1 MHRNLIFVTYALL
14 LALLAAIS
22 AAYMNLKLGYY
33 LGGSI
38 MAGVLGSSL
47 AILYKEKVTHL
58 ANYIQTMASASGS
71 IAGLVVIQQANYW
84 LTGEFLSIP
93 SFFLFLTFAAMYGSH
108 VGAIF
113 TPVLIDRWQL
123 KYPSG
128 FAVAAL
134 IQELVNPENLKKS
147 IRKLSLSFT
156 CSFIFPLLN
165 LSSKSLL
172 LSTLSI
178 ATIGAG
184 LIAGLEIAFPAL
196 LMSLAG
202 EFLFTGILTDYE
214 IINPGEPFQKAG
226 FIYGLS
232 LIASAALIKLTGLLI
247 QAKISGVKSS
257 STPLRSF
264 IPLLFSAN
272 GLLFILIIAFNLPLQ
287 NAMIALI
294 FSFIFIAVNGIA
306 TGVSDF
312 NPISSAFLISVIVSQ
327 LIFPVSPPIS
337 LIIGSVVLIATSV
350 GVDMQQDMATG
361 KILQTERKRQKQF
374 QLAGI
379 LAGGA
384 FSLLLSHLFFQG
396 FPELLSGWATDE
408 WQSVMT
414 TKIVTAVG
422 INEIN
427 SGFLILV
434 FSGFATSLILL
445 LMRYYVF
452 DKLKKQ
458 GLLMNILI
466 PTPFAISFGAFVQ
479 WHFTLWFALGG
490 IASYLIERLSTDQHS
505 AERTRA
511 IIGAGFIS
519 GEAMYFLTK
528 LI

>member
-1 MHRNLIFVTYALL
+1 MHRNLIFGSYALL

-47 AILYKEKVTHL
+47 AILYKQKVTHL

-84 LTGEFLSIP
+84 LTGEFLSIDN
-93 SFFLFLTFAAMYGSH
+93 FFLFLVFTAMYGSH
-108 VGAIF
+108 LGAIF
-113 TPVLIDRWQL
+113 TPVLIDKWQL

-134 IQELVNPENLKKS
+134 IQELVNPENLKQS
-147 IRKLSLSFT
+147 IKKLSLSFA
-156 CSFIFPLLN
+156 CSFSFPLISSSLKN
-165 LSSKSLL
+165 LLF
-172 LSTLSI
+172 STLSI

-202 EFLFTGILTDYE
+202 EFLFTDILTDYE
-214 IINPGEPFQKAG
+214 IIKPGEPFQKAG

-232 LIASAALIKLTGLLI
+232 LIASAALMKLSGLLLK
-247 QAKISGVKSS
+247 ANISNVKNS
-257 STPLRSF
+257 STPLHTF
-264 IPLLFSAN
+264 APLLFSAT
-272 GLLFILIIAFNLPLQ
+272 GLILILVMAFGLPLQ
-287 NAMIALI
+287 NAFIALL

-327 LIFPVSPPIS
+327 LIFPVSPPVS
-337 LIIGSVVLIATSV
+337 LIIGSVVLVATSV
-350 GVDMQQDMATG
+350 GVDMQQDLATG
-361 KILQTERKRQKQF
+361 KILQSDRKRQRQF

-379 LAGGA
+379 LAGGT

-396 FPELLSGWATDE
+396 FPELLTGWTTEE

-414 TKIVTAVG
+414 TKLITAVG

-427 SGFLILV
+427 DGFLALV
-434 FSGFATSLILL
+434 FSGFATSLVLL
-445 LMRYYVF
+445 VMRYFVF

-458 GLLMNILI
+458 GLLLNILI

-490 IASYLIERLSTDQHS
+490 VASYLIERLSSNKDN